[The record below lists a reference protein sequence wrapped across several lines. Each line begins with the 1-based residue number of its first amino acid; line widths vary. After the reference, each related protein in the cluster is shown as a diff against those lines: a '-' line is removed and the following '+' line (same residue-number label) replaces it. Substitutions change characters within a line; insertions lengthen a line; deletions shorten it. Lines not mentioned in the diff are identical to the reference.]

1 MELPSINQLWV
12 TYVTYIWLETEFVD
26 LAATLDVYS
35 RSVIGW
41 ALDRTLDASLAEGR
55 STCLKIAPRQASF
68 RFTSGMV
75 QDRTHSKA
83 LTSHRRGRAPPHLEP
98 E

>member
-55 STCLKIAPRQASF
+55 STCLKIAPGKHHLGSLAGWCRI
-68 RFTSGMV
+68 V
-75 QDRTHSKA
+75 RTVKH
-83 LTSHRRGRAPPHLEP
+83 
-98 E
+98 

>member
-55 STCLKIAPRQASF
+55 STCLKIAPSGKHHLGSLPGWCRIAS
-68 RFTSGMV
+68 
-75 QDRTHSKA
+75 
-83 LTSHRRGRAPPHLEP
+83 TSHRRGTAPAYLEP